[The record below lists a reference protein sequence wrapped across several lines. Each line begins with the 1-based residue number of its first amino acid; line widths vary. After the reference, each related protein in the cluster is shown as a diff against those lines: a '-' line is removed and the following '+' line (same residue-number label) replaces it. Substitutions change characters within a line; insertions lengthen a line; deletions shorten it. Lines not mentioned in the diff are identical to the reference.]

1 MAAPMVEK
9 AVVLAAGR
17 GSRMQ
22 RSASGVPLD
31 GATAEAVQTGR
42 KTMIPLHG
50 RPFLD
55 YVLHSLLEVGY
66 APVCLVVAP
75 GADDLRRRYERMA
88 ALPGGPPLR
97 FAVQARPRGTADA
110 LLAARDFTGDD
121 PFLVVNADN
130 LYPRAVLERLRTEVP
145 PALPAFDPEGLLEGN
160 VPRERLAEMALLRIG
175 TDGALEDIVEKP
187 DPGEMPEG
195 SAVSM
200 NIWTFTPAIFEACR
214 AIPPHPVRGEVE
226 LPVAVRRGVR
236 EGSLRIHTFPVR
248 GPVWDLTRATDI
260 APVARALADL
270 TVALPEAGV

>member
-1 MAAPMVEK
+1 MAEPRVDK

-22 RSASGVPLD
+22 RSASGIPLD
-31 GATAEAVQTGR
+31 GATTAAVQAGR

-75 GADDLRRRYERMA
+75 GADDLRRRYGRMA

-110 LLAARDFTGDD
+110 LLAARDFTGED
-121 PFLVVNADN
+121 PFLVVNGDN
-130 LYPRAVLERLRTEVP
+130 LYPRAVLERLRAEEP
-145 PALPAFDPEGLLEGN
+145 PALPAFEPEGLLEGN
-160 VPRERLAEMALLRIG
+160 VPRERLSEMALLRIG
-175 TDGALEDIVEKP
+175 PDGALEDIVEKP
-187 DPGEMPEG
+187 GPGEMPAE

-214 AIPPHPVRGEVE
+214 AIHPHPVRGEVE
-226 LPVAVRRGVR
+226 LPVAVRRAVQ
-236 EGSLRIHTFPVR
+236 EGGMRFHTFPVR
-248 GPVWDLTRATDI
+248 APVWDLTRATDI
-260 APVARALADL
+260 ERVARALADL
-270 TVALPEAGV
+270 TVLLPEVGA